1 MLWTYP
7 WYWKQ
12 EYIFHSAPLPLF
24 HFFPWGS
31 WRSRKCPPHFA
42 FVMVK
47 INFSFPQN
55 VLECRRTSISRFMH
69 PRTRGM
75 SWNHRRQERILHRWR
90 ILKRT
95 LCMQCKSR
103 NREMGQETLGVSLS
117 TGRKR
122 ERSRSSM
129 QSLLRERQSITKLD
143 SQYRR
148 NHYPLLSMQPSK
160 CSCWVSHPPTLQNP
174 SPQASSLYFLFKI
187 MWRQ

>member
-12 EYIFHSAPLPLF
+12 KYIFYSAPLPLF

-31 WRSRKCPPHFA
+31 WRGRKCPPHFA

-75 SWNHRRQERILHRWR
+75 PWNHRRQERILHRWR

-160 CSCWVSHPPTLQNP
+160 CSSEVFMLSF
-174 SPQASSLYFLFKI
+174 SSTNTPKSFSSGLLLVFFV
-187 MWRQ
+187 